1 LIHDVVKNDYT
12 AYFKSLCAER
22 KLFHYPPFYRL
33 IYIFIKHR
41 NEQTVNTAAVEMG
54 SRMRQV
60 LGDRVLGPD
69 KPPVARV
76 QGLYIRKLMLK
87 LEMGLSMKEV
97 RVSLRRIQTTMLQYK
112 EYASLQMY
120 YDVDPL

>member
-1 LIHDVVKNDYT
+1 
-12 AYFKSLCAER
+12 
-22 KLFHYPPFYRL
+22 
-33 IYIFIKHR
+33 
-41 NEQTVNTAAVEMG
+41 
-54 SRMRQV
+54 
-60 LGDRVLGPD
+60 
-69 KPPVARV
+69 VARV

-97 RVSLRRIQTTMLQYK
+97 RASLRRIQTTMLQYK